1 MKKLL
6 ILVFD
11 VMFVMVLCFA
21 TLLTT
26 MLLRGG
32 MLVGGGSMAID
43 YSFNIIT
50 FLLTIGG
57 LFSYLVYVLISSD
70 KELHTMIE
78 EQYGKEKSLK

>member
-26 MLLRGG
+26 MLIRGG
-32 MLVGGGSMAID
+32 MLVGGDGMAID
-43 YSFNIIT
+43 YSFNLIT
-50 FLLTIGG
+50 FILTVGG
-57 LFSYLVYVLISSD
+57 LFLYLVYVLISSD

-78 EQYGKEKSLK
+78 EQYNEES

>member
-26 MLLRGG
+26 MLIRGG
-32 MLVGGGSMAID
+32 MLVGGDGTAID
-43 YSFNIIT
+43 YSFNLIT
-50 FLLTIGG
+50 FILTIGG
-57 LFSYLVYVLISSD
+57 LFLYLVYVLISSD

-78 EQYGKEKSLK
+78 EQYNEES